1 MAADP
6 QPKHS
11 MTSMSLGGADAP
23 VPVPVS
29 AVSAPLPATRK
40 VDTAKSYHKPGRGRE
55 LAARVF
61 WWIASVGT
69 FIAIWELCWWR
80 GIADPLL
87 LPPPHL
93 FLANLPEQFKFFD
106 APGFRGPDD
115 EGGGILSVLL
125 VMAWTSMRVV
135 LGLAIGFV
143 GAVAIGV
150 AIRYYKVFGKL
161 VLPVTT
167 LLTPISPVAWLP
179 VAVFVFGIG
188 NVPAIFL
195 VCISVFFVIVLS
207 TLSQIDSVPVAYL
220 HVARIMGATK
230 RQLFRQ
236 VILPAI
242 LPSLFVTLRLNL
254 FAAWMVVLI
263 AEAVG
268 VGSGLGQIVMM
279 ARNTFNASLVF
290 FTMTLIGLLGF
301 LFDRG
306 LLWVQQR
313 VLWWVGPSAMAGR

>member
-1 MAADP
+1 MAA
-6 QPKHS
+6 
-11 MTSMSLGGADAP
+11 
-23 VPVPVS
+23 
-29 AVSAPLPATRK
+29 PATLTK
-40 VDTAKSYHKPGRGRE
+40 A
-55 LAARVF
+55 LATLQRAL
-61 WWIASVGT
+61 WWMASVGS
-69 FIAIWELCWWR
+69 FIALWEFCWWR
-80 GIADPLL
+80 GWADPLM

-93 FLANLPEQFKFFD
+93 FLANLPEQFRFFD
-106 APGFRGPDD
+106 PAGARSLNE
-115 EGGGILSVLL
+115 EGGGLVSVLI

-135 LGLAIGFV
+135 LGLAFGFV
-143 GAVAIGV
+143 GALVVGV
-150 AIRYYKVFGKL
+150 AIRYFSVFGKL
-161 VLPVTT
+161 TLPTIT

-179 VAVFVFGIG
+179 VAIFIFGIG

-195 VCISVFFVIVLS
+195 VFISVFFIIVLS
-207 TLSQIDSVPVAYL
+207 TLSQIDAVPAAYL
-220 HVARIMGATK
+220 HVARIMGANK
-230 RQLFRQ
+230 RQLFRH
-236 VILPAI
+236 VILPTI

-301 LFDRG
+301 TFDRS

-313 VLWWVGPSAMAGR
+313 VLWWVGPSALAGR

>member
-1 MAADP
+1 
-6 QPKHS
+6 
-11 MTSMSLGGADAP
+11 MSALPLAGAKPA
-23 VPVPVS
+23 
-29 AVSAPLPATRK
+29 APLSPPASRSK
-40 VDTAKSYHKPGRGRE
+40 VRAYVQRS
-55 LAARVF
+55 L
-61 WWIASVGT
+61 WWLASVGI
-69 FIAIWELCWWR
+69 FIAIWELCWWT
-80 GIADPLL
+80 GVADPLM
-87 LPPPHL
+87 LPPPHV

-106 APGFRGPDD
+106 PAGARSLQEDS
-115 EGGGILSVLL
+115 GGLLSVLE
-125 VMAWTSMRVV
+125 VMAWTSMRVI
-135 LGLAIGFV
+135 LGLALGFV
-143 GAVAIGV
+143 GAVGV
-150 AIRYYKVFGKL
+150 GLAIRYFPIFGKL
-161 VLPVTT
+161 TLPTIT

-179 VAVFVFGIG
+179 VAIFIFGIG

-195 VCISVFFVIVLS
+195 VFISVFFIIVLS
-207 TLSQIDSVPVAYL
+207 TLAQIDAVPAPYL

-230 RQLFRQ
+230 HQLFRH
-236 VILPAI
+236 VILPTI

-290 FTMTLIGLLGF
+290 FTMTLIGLLGY

-313 VLWWVGPSAMAGR
+313 VLWWVGPSALGGK

>member
-1 MAADP
+1 
-6 QPKHS
+6 
-11 MTSMSLGGADAP
+11 MSTLLVGGAEAAAPSARDAAP
-23 VPVPVS
+23 RRP
-29 AVSAPLPATRK
+29 PLPPASN
-40 VDTAKSYHKPGRGRE
+40 AGRM
-55 LAARVF
+55 LDLLKKAL
-61 WWIASVGT
+61 WWCASVGS
-69 FIAIWELCWWR
+69 FIALWEFCWWR

-87 LPPPHL
+87 LPPPHM
-93 FLANLPEQFKFFD
+93 FLANLPEQFRFFD
-106 APGFRGPDD
+106 PAGSRSLEEDA
-115 EGGGILSVLL
+115 GGLLSVLV
-125 VMAWTSMRVV
+125 VMAWTSMRVIA
-135 LGLAIGFV
+135 GLALGFV
-143 GAVAIGV
+143 GAVAVGI
-150 AIRYYKVFGKL
+150 AIRYHGVFGKL
-161 VLPVTT
+161 MLPMMT

-195 VCISVFFVIVLS
+195 VFISVFFIIVLS
-207 TLSQIDSVPVAYL
+207 TLSQIDTVPAAYL
-220 HVARIMGATK
+220 HVARIMGASK

-242 LPSLFVTLRLNL
+242 LPSLFVTLRMNL

-313 VLWWVGPSAMAGR
+313 VLWWVGPSAVMGR

>member
-1 MAADP
+1 
-6 QPKHS
+6 
-11 MTSMSLGGADAP
+11 MSAMPLAGGEPAVPAP
-23 VPVPVS
+23 PVT
-29 AVSAPLPATRK
+29 PLPAPPA
-40 VDTAKSYHKPGRGRE
+40 VDPLPPSKA
-55 LAARVF
+55 LAFVQRTL
-61 WWIASVGT
+61 WWFASVGT
-69 FIAIWELCWWR
+69 FVAIWEFCWWR
-80 GIADPLL
+80 GIADPLM

-106 APGFRGPDD
+106 PAGMRSLEED
-115 EGGGILSVLL
+115 GGGLLSVLI
-125 VMAWTSMRVV
+125 VMGWTSMRVIA
-135 LGLAIGFV
+135 GLALGFV
-143 GAVAIGV
+143 GAVAVGV
-150 AIRYYKVFGKL
+150 AIRYVAVFGKL
-161 VLPVTT
+161 TLPTIT

-195 VCISVFFVIVLS
+195 VFISVFFIIVLS
-207 TLSQIDSVPVAYL
+207 TLSQIDTVPAAYL
-220 HVARIMGATK
+220 HVARIMGASK
-230 RQLFRQ
+230 RQMFRH

-301 LFDRG
+301 LFDRA

-313 VLWWVGPSAMAGR
+313 VLWWVGPSAVGGR

>member
-1 MAADP
+1 MSAL
-6 QPKHS
+6 
-11 MTSMSLGGADAP
+11 SLGGAA
-23 VPVPVS
+23 
-29 AVSAPLPATRK
+29 
-40 VDTAKSYHKPGRGRE
+40 DTAAPPS
-55 LAARVF
+55 LAAVPGPQLPRRWLTF
-61 WWIASVGT
+61 AQRALWWLASVGT
-69 FIAIWELCWWR
+69 FVAIWELCWWR

-93 FLANLPEQFKFFD
+93 FLANLGEQLKFFD
-106 APGFRGPDD
+106 APGVRGIEE
-115 EGGGILSVLL
+115 EGGGLLPVLI
-125 VMAWTSMRVV
+125 VMGWTSMRVV

-143 GAVAIGV
+143 TAVALGV
-150 AIRYYKVFGKL
+150 AIRYWAIVGKL

-179 VAVFVFGIG
+179 VAIFVFGIG

-207 TLSQIDSVPVAYL
+207 TLAQIDAVPPAYL
-220 HVARIMGATK
+220 QVARIMGASK
-230 RQLFRQ
+230 PQLFRH

-268 VGSGLGQIVMM
+268 VGAGLGQIVMM

-301 LFDRG
+301 LFDRA

-313 VLWWVGPSAMAGR
+313 VLWWVGPSAVIGR

>member
-1 MAADP
+1 MAAKP
-6 QPKHS
+6 
-11 MTSMSLGGADAP
+11 
-23 VPVPVS
+23 S
-29 AVSAPLPATRK
+29 AFAVLA
-40 VDTAKSYHKPGRGRE
+40 GRI
-55 LAARVF
+55 F
-61 WWIASVGT
+61 WWLASVGI
-69 FIAIWELCWWR
+69 FFAIWEICWWR

-87 LPPPHL
+87 LPPPHI
-93 FLANLPEQFKFFD
+93 FLANLGEQLKFFD
-106 APGFRGPDD
+106 APGVRGV
-115 EGGGILSVLL
+115 EEEAGGILAVLT
-125 VMAWTSMRVV
+125 VMAWTSLRVV

-143 GAVAIGV
+143 SAVAVGV
-150 AIRYYKVFGKL
+150 AIRYWPVFGKL
-161 VLPVTT
+161 VLPMTT

-188 NVPAIFL
+188 NVPAVFL

-207 TLSQIDSVPVAYL
+207 TLAQIDAVPQAYL
-220 HVARIMGATK
+220 HVARIMGASK

-236 VILPAI
+236 VILPSI

-268 VGSGLGQIVMM
+268 VGAGLGQIVMM

-313 VLWWVGPSAMAGR
+313 VLWWIGPSAVAGSKP